1 MSGAIESM
9 MKVTKSALKTIKK
22 KERTYSDDT
31 LYIIMTE
38 AESTADH

>member
-1 MSGAIESM
+1 MLGAIESM
-9 MKVTKSALKTIKK
+9 MKVTKSALKKMK
-22 KERTYSDDT
+22 KERTYTDDT

>member
-9 MKVTKSALKTIKK
+9 MKVTKSTLKKIK
-22 KERTYSDDT
+22 KERTYTDDT

-38 AESTADH
+38 AESIADH